1 MEETEVIELQGKG
14 FSPERESRRQ
24 RRINARANLL
34 WMYLKSFEGDG
45 RRHTQN
51 ELCEVLGLGADGRH
65 LREAV
70 AEIEHRGWVA
80 VDRNRKPHTYTLNQ
94 GEYL

>member
-1 MEETEVIELQGKG
+1 MSETEVIELREPVP
-14 FSPERESRRQ
+14 SPWKEARRQ

-45 RRHTQN
+45 KRHTQD
-51 ELCEVLGLGADGRH
+51 ELCEALGLGLNRRD

-70 AEIEHRGWVA
+70 AELEGRGWLTVH
-80 VDRNRKPHTYTLNQ
+80 RSHKPHTYTLHD
-94 GEYL
+94 